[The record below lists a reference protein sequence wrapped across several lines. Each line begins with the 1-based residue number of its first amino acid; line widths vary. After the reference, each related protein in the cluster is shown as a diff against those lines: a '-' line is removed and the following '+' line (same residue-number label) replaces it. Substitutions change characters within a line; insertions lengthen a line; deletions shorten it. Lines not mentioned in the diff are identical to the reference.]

1 MRRVIVHIDRLVLRG
16 VSATDRTAVAESLT
30 RELTTQLARAEIAD
44 RLSSRPDTARLDAGR
59 IRTGAATPVALGR
72 SVARGITRRVTA

>member
-30 RELTTQLARAEIAD
+30 RELTIQLARPGVAG
-44 RLSSRPDTARLDAGR
+44 RLSSQPDTARLEAGR
-59 IRTGAATPVALGR
+59 IRAGAATPVALGR
-72 SVARGITRRVTA
+72 SVGRAITQKVTA